1 MEKIN
6 RFKRLSFILLCFL
19 FITTGYTQNLES
31 KIDKLLVS
39 KYKSNQPGATA
50 LVAKGGKVIYRKAF
64 GNANLELNVNM
75 KPENVFEIGSMTKQF
90 TAVSILML
98 LEQGKLNLDDEITK
112 FIPDYPT
119 QGKTIKVHHL
129 LNHTSGIKSYTSM
142 QSFMK
147 LARNDMSPSELI
159 DVFKNEP
166 MDFDPGEKY
175 LYNNSAYIILGYIIE
190 KLSGQTYADFV
201 ENNIFKKI
209 DMNSSHYGSM
219 TKLIENRASGYQKRD
234 GYVNADYLSLTLPYA
249 GGSLMSNVDDML
261 KWQQAIKNNIF
272 IKKETTTKAF
282 TNYALNNG
290 NKINYGYGWSH
301 NLIHNTPTIEHGGG
315 IFGYTTM
322 GVYVPGEDVYVV
334 VLTNCNCNSPTEV
347 AVKIAALTIGEPF
360 PEIENSV
367 VLQQNELEKWVGAY
381 EFEGEVIRYITLE
394 NGQLYSQREGS
405 SKFKIFPLDSNRF
418 YFDGTMSEYVFSMSN
433 GKRETIFKSR
443 INATKGYE
451 TNKRPVE
458 KESVVINPAILKEY
472 IGKYEL
478 QPNFLITVTMKDD
491 KIFGQATGQ
500 PQFEMFAE
508 NTTNFF
514 LKVVQA
520 KIVFNKN
527 DEGKVSSLILYQN
540 GQELEGNKIE

>member
-1 MEKIN
+1 MEKFI
-6 RFKRLSFILLCFL
+6 RFKRLPFVLLCFL
-19 FITTGYTQNLES
+19 FIATGYTQNLES
-31 KIDKLLVS
+31 KIDKLLES
-39 KYKSNQPGATA
+39 KYKPDQPGATA
-50 LVAKGGKVIYRKAF
+50 LVAKDGKVIYRKAF
-64 GNANLELNVNM
+64 GNANLELDVEM

-98 LEQGKLNLDDEITK
+98 LEQNKLNLDDEITK

-201 ENNIFKKI
+201 EKNIFKKI
-209 DMNSSHYGSM
+209 NMNSSHYGSM
-219 TKLIENRASGYQKRD
+219 TKLIENRANGYQKRD

-261 KWQQAIKNNIF
+261 KWQQALNNNIF
-272 IKKETTTKAF
+272 IKKETIAKAF
-282 TNYALNNG
+282 TNYTLNNSK
-290 NKINYGYGWSH
+290 KINYGYGWSH
-301 NLIHNTPTIEHGGG
+301 NLIHDTPTIEHGGG

-322 GVYVPGEDVYVV
+322 GVYVPDEDVYVV

-347 AVKIAALTIGEPF
+347 AVKIAALTIGKPF
-360 PEIENSV
+360 PEIENRV
-367 VLQQNELEKWVGAY
+367 ALQQNELEKWVGAY
-381 EFEGEVIRYITLE
+381 EFEGEIIRYITLE
-394 NGQLYSQREGS
+394 NGQLYSQRAGS

-418 YFDGTMSEYVFSMSN
+418 YFDGTMSEYVFSMNN
-433 GKRETIFKSR
+433 GKRETLFKSR
-443 INATKGYE
+443 INVDKGNE
-451 TNKRPVE
+451 TNKKPIE
-458 KESVVINPAILKEY
+458 KESIVIKPAILKEY
-472 IGKYEL
+472 VGKYEL
-478 QPNFLITVTMKDD
+478 QPNFLITVTMKGDQ
-491 KIFGQATGQ
+491 IFGQATGQ

-508 NTTNFF
+508 STTNFF

-527 DEGKVSSLILYQN
+527 DKGKVSSLILYQN
-540 GQELEGNKIE
+540 GQELKGHKIE